1 MNALPPPL
9 LEILDV
15 RRAYRLPRPRP
26 FAPHPLRTALDGV
39 SLTVSPGRSFGIV
52 GEFGLGQDDA
62 RPHRA
67 GAR

>member
-1 MNALPPPL
+1 MSALPPPL

-15 RRAYRLPRPRP
+15 RKAYRLPRPRP

-67 GAR
+67 RAR